1 MKKATNLKKRLDEL
15 RDEPELP
22 TELTLKID
30 PNLHRTLKHRAD
42 QEQCSLQDYILSV
55 LRSHLDV
62 SSDDET
68 GYSK

>member
-30 PNLHRTLKHRAD
+30 RNLHRRLKHQAD

-55 LRSHLDV
+55 LRNYLDA
-62 SSDDET
+62 SSGDET
-68 GYSK
+68 GHSK